1 MRNAIHILKTLIH
14 SSCQLPQAGAM
25 GGSTGRHQCFGGCY
39 VSNNMSVLGMQWS
52 VIWIG
57 IDLTLTQKAGLD
69 ISDSLSPDPF
79 SSTLCCSEL
88 TTSYQQQAA
97 ELTYKRRSKQQRDS
111 SLVEGYFRKIL
122 LICWQMF
129 LFDYKLWSKWT
140 NIEQQ
145 CFPSLHFS

>member
-25 GGSTGRHQCFGGCY
+25 GGSTASMFRWMLCA
-39 VSNNMSVLGMQWS
+39 NNMSVLGMQWS

-122 LICWQMF
+122 CWQMF
-129 LFDYKLWSKWT
+129 LLDYKLWSKWT
-140 NIEQQ
+140 NIRQQ
-145 CFPSLHFS
+145 CFLSLHFS